1 MTWFRAAWRRLCRG
15 GRNPCRRRRRLW
27 QASPETGDG
36 GRGAK
41 RAGGRTQAA
50 GRKQQDR
57 ERRSRGRIEVVSEK
71 IKKRLFIK
79 TYGCQMNVYDSARM
93 ADVLAPFGYEAVDG
107 PRGPDME
114 IPHKCHNAEK
124 ASENRFYDPGR

>member
-1 MTWFRAAWRRLCRG
+1 MTGFRAAWGRLCRG

-50 GRKQQDR
+50 GRKQPDR
-57 ERRSRGRIEVVSEK
+57 ARRSRGRIEVVSEK

-79 TYGCQMNVYDSARM
+79 AYGRSEERRVGKECGS
-93 ADVLAPFGYEAVDG
+93 
-107 PRGPDME
+107 
-114 IPHKCHNAEK
+114 KCR
-124 ASENRFYDPGR
+124 SQGTPENKTKKQKKEQ

>member
-57 ERRSRGRIEVVSEK
+57 ERRSRGRHEVVSEK
-71 IKKRLFIK
+71 IKKRLLIK
-79 TYGCQMNVYDSARM
+79 TYGCQMNVYDSPRM
-93 ADVLAPFGYEAVDG
+93 AEVLATVGLVEVASPPG
-107 PRGPDME
+107 PEKG
-114 IPHKCHNAEK
+114 IPQ
-124 ASENRFYDPGR
+124 